1 MRPSRFVRASHL
13 APAGRL
19 RALGATLATRNG
31 PTAPL
36 HADGDKRPRDEPRH
50 HDDRDDSPD
59 AACSTKYR
67 RTDTTTATSRSSRDA
82 ASATATEFRES
93 PATGRAARDAR
104 SSRTFS
110 GRATTTAIVP
120 SLLTSA
126 EGPEIESGSSSLPR
140 IAPGPA
146 LAAERCGMVFHVSAP
161 TGSSEEIRRRVEG
174 WRAAERRER
183 EVREAEGAPPV
194 SVALEAGLELCQLDP
209 HPPGTVDPVRAREDE
224 SARRAWDR
232 LRRGLGWQ
240 PNATARP

>member
-1 MRPSRFVRASHL
+1 VRN
-13 APAGRL
+13 APRTFPT
-19 RALGATLATRNG
+19 RGAW
-31 PTAPL
+31 APRKCSTQSS
-36 HADGDKRPRDEPRH
+36 DGDG
-50 HDDRDDSPD
+50 SD
-59 AACSTKYR
+59 AFKTSVPNGTRYT
-67 RTDTTTATSRSSRDA
+67 TDIC
-82 ASATATEFRES
+82 
-93 PATGRAARDAR
+93 GRA
-104 SSRTFS
+104 
-110 GRATTTAIVP
+110 G
-120 SLLTSA
+120 
-126 EGPEIESGSSSLPR
+126 IESGSSSLPR

-240 PNATARP
+240 PSATARP